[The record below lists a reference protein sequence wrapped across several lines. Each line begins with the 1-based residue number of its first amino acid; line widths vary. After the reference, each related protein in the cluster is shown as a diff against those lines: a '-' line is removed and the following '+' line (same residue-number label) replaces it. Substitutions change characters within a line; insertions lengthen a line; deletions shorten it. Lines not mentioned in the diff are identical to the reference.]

1 MKKYILALL
10 VVFLT
15 ILIVTADDS
24 AFYNALQNC
33 SAYSSS
39 GETTTDGA
47 LAKFQSKILGW
58 QNDKCVYKETVN
70 YSGID
75 ATTTCRFSK
84 KQIDELVDVMRSYS
98 TVQKYSA
105 DKVDTSSLNNI
116 KGNPVVNVWNKYLM
130 DSSVCNIEMSK

>member
-1 MKKYILALL
+1 MNKYFFALL
-10 VVFLT
+10 AASLT
-15 ILIVTADDS
+15 MLIVTADDS

-33 SAYSSS
+33 SAYSSN
-39 GETTTDGA
+39 GETATDGA

-58 QNDKCVYKETVN
+58 QNDKCVYKEKVD
-70 YSGID
+70 YAGIE

-84 KQIDELVDVMRSYS
+84 KQIDELVDVMRAYS

-105 DKVDTSSLNNI
+105 DKVDTSSLKNI